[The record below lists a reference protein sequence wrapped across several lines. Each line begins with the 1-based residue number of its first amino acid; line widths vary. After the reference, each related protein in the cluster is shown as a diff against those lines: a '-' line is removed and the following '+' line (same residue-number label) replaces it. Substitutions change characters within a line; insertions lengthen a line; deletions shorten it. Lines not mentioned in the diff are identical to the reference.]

1 MVSTGVETVR
11 LCLGSSVVQYN
22 DMHNVLIYVLCA
34 RYTYIDLRND
44 CLICALIIVIIS
56 QVFVVHVHS

>member
-22 DMHNVLIYVLCA
+22 DMHNVLKYV
-34 RYTYIDLRND
+34 YYVQDIHT
-44 CLICALIIVIIS
+44 LI
-56 QVFVVHVHS
+56 